1 MHIAID
7 GRTIV
12 QSRTGVGVYA
22 ERIVRSLLQI
32 DPDNEYTLFLVEDD
46 ASLAGANL
54 KKVMITGYTRIGPN
68 RFWENF
74 LLPRYLKKHKVDL
87 YFSPAYV
94 LPILHKS
101 RDRGSPADGAKFVVT
116 IHDLVGFIYPKTFT
130 LKMRMW
136 QRLFVGNAVRVANRI
151 LADSE
156 ATKRDILKFFD
167 LPPETITVVHLPV
180 GEQFRRILDPG
191 TLENVRTKHH
201 LPDRFILYVG
211 TLEPRKNVGRLAK
224 AYSFLSKDIRD
235 RYSLVLAGASGWFST
250 EIIREIEALG
260 MEDRIRMIG
269 YVDQQT
275 LPSLYSLASLFA
287 YISIY
292 EGFGAPP
299 LEAMACGTPVI
310 SSNTSSLPE
319 AVGDAGVLV
328 DPYNVDEI
336 TAQLQRLLTDD
347 SLRIRLSK
355 AGLERVKRFDGA
367 EKAREVLGIFEEV
380 IAGKTTTSRRPS

>member
-22 ERIVRSLLQI
+22 ERLVRSLLQI

-74 LLPRYLKKHKVDL
+74 LLPRYLKKHKVDV

-94 LPILHKS
+94 LPVLRRS
-101 RDRGSPADGAKFVVT
+101 RNRSSPADRTKFVVT

-130 LKMRMW
+130 LKMRLW
-136 QRLFVGNAVRVANRI
+136 QRLFVGNAVRLADRI

-167 LPPETITVVHLPV
+167 LPPEGITVVHLPV
-180 GEQFRRILDPG
+180 GVQFHRILDPSV
-191 TLENVRTKHH
+191 LANIRTRHH
-201 LPDRFILYVG
+201 LPGEFILYVG
-211 TLEPRKNVGRLAK
+211 TLEPRKNVARLAK
-224 AYSFLSKDIRD
+224 AYSLLSKDIRD
-235 RYSLVLAGASGWFST
+235 RFSLVLAGAPGWFST
-250 EIIREIEALG
+250 GIIREIEALRMG
-260 MEDRIRMIG
+260 DRIRMIG

-275 LPSLYSLASLFA
+275 LPGLYSLASLFA
-287 YISIY
+287 YISVY

-299 LEAMACGTPVI
+299 LEAMACGTPVM
-310 SSNTSSLPE
+310 SSNSSSLPE

-328 DPYNVDEI
+328 DPYNVEEI
-336 TAQLQRLLTDD
+336 AAQLQRLLTDD
-347 SLRIRLSK
+347 SLRIRLSN

-367 EKAREVLGIFEEV
+367 TKAREVLGIFEEV
-380 IAGKTTTSRRPS
+380 LAGKIPTSGRPS

>member
-22 ERIVRSLLQI
+22 QRLVRSLLQI

-74 LLPRYLKKHKVDL
+74 LLPPYLKKHKVDV

-94 LPILHKS
+94 LPILRRS
-101 RDRGSPADGAKFVVT
+101 RNRSSPADGTKFVVT
-116 IHDLVGFIYPKTFT
+116 IHDLVAFIYPKTFT
-130 LKMRMW
+130 LKMRLW
-136 QRLFVGNAVRVANRI
+136 QRLFVGNAVRVADRI

-167 LPPETITVVHLPV
+167 LPPESITVVHLPV
-180 GEQFRRILDPG
+180 GEQFHRIHDPDVLADIRR
-191 TLENVRTKHH
+191 RHH
-201 LPDRFILYVG
+201 LPDEFILYVG
-211 TLEPRKNVGRLAK
+211 TLEPRKNVARLAK
-224 AYSFLSKDIRD
+224 AYSLLSNEIRD
-235 RYSLVLAGASGWFST
+235 RYSLVLAGAAGWFST
-250 EIIREIEALG
+250 DIIREIEALRMG
-260 MEDRIRMIG
+260 DRIRMIG

-275 LPSLYSLASLFA
+275 LPGLYSLASLFA
-287 YISIY
+287 YISVY

-310 SSNTSSLPE
+310 SSNSSSLPE

-336 TAQLQRLLTDD
+336 AAHLQRLLTDD
-347 SLRIRLSK
+347 SLRIGLSN

-367 EKAREVLGIFEEV
+367 TKAREVLGIFEEV
-380 IAGKTTTSRRPS
+380 LAGKVPTSRRPS